1 MHCRHFP
8 QTSSIFFFLSLWMVP
23 FGWKVFMFVF
33 LIGSCLAIISLRL
46 LSIGSKAF
54 LGLPYIYIYFFFL
67 NFLCH
72 LHLTNLGMHV
82 QGRLSEPITATIHT
96 TEVFWNQLQWPAP
109 IRPLIEYY
117 EKSTCWKNISLW
129 LQFGIIH
136 GCRHLSVWGLS
147 YL

>member
-8 QTSSIFFFLSLWMVP
+8 QTSSIFFFFIFVNGAFWMEGFYVC
-23 FGWKVFMFVF
+23 FFNRVMFSHHF
-33 LIGSCLAIISLRL
+33 STFTFYWFK
-46 LSIGSKAF
+46 SIPGFA
-54 LGLPYIYIYFFFL
+54 LYIYIFFL